1 MAERREAEPLEP
13 QLGSGPTLH
22 NVGGETAEL
31 DARIGQDG
39 IMNTGLGR
47 GINVLSRA
55 QVYYHRPGAWAEP
68 PNFFNPYWGARL
80 APKNAAITRLFNE
93 IGVSGIWDNLI
104 ADNIW
109 MH

>member
-1 MAERREAEPLEP
+1 MNWEAETVSPRKINIKLNSIAPHFLVPDVIASAEFYRDK
-13 QLGSGPTLH
+13 LGF
-22 NVGGETAEL
+22 
-31 DARIGQDG
+31 D
-39 IMNTGLGR
+39 
-47 GINVLSRA
+47 
-55 QVYYHRPGAWAEP
+55 
-68 PNFFNPYWGARL
+68 FNPYWGARL